1 MISAESRS
9 SFPYVLAGALIGLLI
24 AGAALHPGFIAG
36 TGGKWIRPDDDLVS
50 YTVALRYFVADVWRF
65 PLFDLPAMSYPEGTN
80 LALNDS
86 LPLAALLTKL
96 LFHLTEVRINP
107 FGPWMFLAYV
117 LQGAMAARLV
127 CALGVR
133 SVWASVTAAVLAIAN
148 TFFLYRI
155 VHTALAGQFLIL
167 WGLALYFE
175 SAERG
180 RARSWEFVALLVIA
194 LLVNPYLFVMAVVL
208 EAAALAR
215 LGLRRQVPARDAGI
229 LIGGALAV
237 AALALAS
244 GYGTG
249 LSRSNSMA
257 IGGYGVFSW
266 NLVSMLLPPD
276 GFFGF
281 LQDVRRDAT
290 KGQYEGDAYL
300 GLGAIV
306 LLFAF
311 VVSRPRAAFDQLGR
325 HWLLV
330 LAVSALALYAASN
343 IIYFSSTQL
352 AFFPLPARA
361 LHVASFFRASGRFVW
376 PLAYCLALLPL
387 AGIFRHW
394 RPRPAAAAA
403 SLALCLQLYDALPL
417 IQGVRARTSQPAPD
431 LIEEPRLGGWIGQH
445 TRVWQYPSTA
455 CGGLESLWVEGARN
469 RELQIQLAA
478 ASAGV
483 PINSA
488 LVSRTLKD
496 CRGEERWARAPR
508 LEDGV
513 LYVLSYDALKTSP
526 ALDQIASSNACER
539 LRWWLVCSAKWDTKG
554 TKD

>member
-1 MISAESRS
+1 MISPQGRGNL
-9 SFPYVLAGALIGLLI
+9 PYVLAGALTGLLI
-24 AGAALHPGFIAG
+24 GCAALDPGFIAG

-96 LFHLTEVRINP
+96 LFHLTGVRINP

-148 TFFLYRI
+148 TFFLIRF
-155 VHTALAGQFLIL
+155 VHTALSGQFLIL
-167 WGLALYFE
+167 WGFALYFE
-175 SAERG
+175 SLGRG
-180 RARSWEFVALLVIA
+180 RARSWEFVALLAIA

-208 EAAALAR
+208 ETVTLAR
-215 LGLRRQVPARDAGI
+215 LGFRRQVPVRDAGI
-229 LIGGALAV
+229 LIGGGLAV
-237 AALALAS
+237 AALGLAS

-249 LSRSNSMA
+249 LTRSNSMVA
-257 IGGYGVFSW
+257 IGYGFFSW
-266 NLVSMLLPPD
+266 NLVSTLLPPD
-276 GFFGF
+276 GFFGA
-281 LQDVRRDAT
+281 LPGVRRDFT
-290 KGQYEGDAYL
+290 GGQYEGDSYL
-300 GLGAIV
+300 GLGA
-306 LLFAF
+306 LLLLMAF
-311 VVSRPRAAFDQLGR
+311 IVSRPRTAFEALRR

-330 LAVSALALYAASN
+330 LALSALALFAASN
-343 IIYFSSTQL
+343 RIFFGSTQL
-352 AFFPLPARA
+352 AFFPLPPRA
-361 LHVASFFRASGRFVW
+361 LHVASMFRASGRFVW

-394 RPRPAAAAA
+394 RPRPAAAVA
-403 SLALCLQLYDALPL
+403 SLALCLQVYDAIPL
-417 IQGVRARTSQPAPD
+417 IQGVRAHTSQPAPD

-469 RELQIQLAA
+469 RELQLQLAA

-488 LVSRTLKD
+488 RVSRTLKD
-496 CRGEERWARAPR
+496 CRGEERWAAAPR

-526 ALDQIASSNACER
+526 ALDQIGNSTACER
-539 LRWWLVCSAKWDTKG
+539 LQWWLVCSAKWDTKS
-554 TKD
+554 TKN